1 MSHAIKDCYVA
12 IMRHSHIDTMG
23 FKKKYGV
30 KKYILVVLE
39 RNSLIDDKARALQFD
54 FQLDFPAACE
64 HENNPEFSMYENEVS
79 DNETRLG
86 VKLTIQNPGFHAYA
100 RRWRDWE
107 RFQDEGDRLELKR
120 EQKRKNERARRRKN
134 SKL

>member
-1 MSHAIKDCYVA
+1 MTHAIKDCYVA

-30 KKYILVVLE
+30 RKYMLVALE
-39 RNSLIDDKARALQFD
+39 RESFINDKARALQFE
-54 FQLDFPAACE
+54 FPPACE
-64 HENNPEFSMYENEVS
+64 HENNPEFATYKSEGE
-79 DNETRLG
+79 DDAFQLG
-86 VKLTIQNPGFHAYA
+86 VKLTIENPGFHAYA

-107 RFQDEGDRLELKR
+107 WFQDEGDRLEIKR
-120 EQKRKNERARRRKN
+120 EQKRKNERARRSKN